1 MRRTPSRPALQG
13 AQSAK
18 GGSPTFSRS
27 YPSADLIQHT
37 IRVWEPRLR
46 RPLSEEDARQ
56 ILENVVGFFRVLHGW
71 DRKQRDPESESKNV
85 EPDHQ

>member
-1 MRRTPSRPALQG
+1 MRRTPSHPATRG
-13 AQSAK
+13 AQSAE
-18 GGSPTFSRS
+18 SDSTHSRS

-37 IRVWEPRLR
+37 IRVWEPRLG

-71 DRKQRDPESESKNV
+71 DRNQHDPESEPKNV
-85 EPDHQ
+85 DLNPQ

>member
-1 MRRTPSRPALQG
+1 MRRTPSHPAARG
-13 AQSAK
+13 AQSAE
-18 GGSPTFSRS
+18 SDSTPSRS

-37 IRVWEPRLR
+37 IRVWGPRLG

-71 DRKQRDPESESKNV
+71 DHNQHDPELKPKNV
-85 EPDHQ
+85 DPDHQ

>member
-1 MRRTPSRPALQG
+1 MRRTLSHPAARD
-13 AQSAK
+13 AQSVE
-18 GGSPTFSRS
+18 SDSTPSSS

-37 IRVWEPRLR
+37 IRVWEPRLG

-71 DRKQRDPESESKNV
+71 DRKQRDPESEPKNV
-85 EPDHQ
+85 DPDLQ